1 MELTDYY
8 PAIIGGLLIGI
19 SACVLL
25 LFTGRIAGLSGII
38 NGIIKPEKDELFW
51 RTIFV
56 ISLLAGAAIHYYFFS
71 HPAFIK
77 DTFSPYMMLAG
88 GFLVGFGTR
97 LGGGCTSGHGVC
109 GLGRLSLR
117 SLIATITFMLTA
129 VITVYIF
136 RHIFSVL

>member
-1 MELTDYY
+1 MELTNYY
-8 PAIIGGLLIGI
+8 SAITGGLLIGI

-25 LFTGRIAGLSGII
+25 LFAGRIAGLSGII
-38 NGIIKPEKDELFW
+38 NGIIRPEKGELSW
-51 RTIFV
+51 RAIFV
-56 ISLLAGAAIHYYFFS
+56 VSLLAGAAIHYYFFI

-77 DTFSPYMMLAG
+77 DTFSPFQMLVG
-88 GFLVGFGTR
+88 GFLVGFGAH

-136 RHIFSVL
+136 RHVFSVL

>member
-1 MELTDYY
+1 MELTNYY
-8 PAIIGGLLIGI
+8 SAITGGLLIGI

-25 LFTGRIAGLSGII
+25 LFAGRIAGLSGII
-38 NGIIKPEKDELFW
+38 NGIIRPEKGELSW
-51 RTIFV
+51 RAIFV
-56 ISLLAGAAIHYYFFS
+56 VSLLAGAAIHYYFFS
-71 HPAFIK
+71 HPAFII
-77 DTFSPYMMLAG
+77 DTFSPFQMLVG
-88 GFLVGFGTR
+88 GFLVGFGTH

-136 RHIFSVL
+136 

>member
-8 PAIIGGLLIGI
+8 PAITGGLLIGI

-77 DTFSPYMMLAG
+77 DTFSPYMMVAG

>member
-8 PAIIGGLLIGI
+8 PAITGGLLIGI

>member
-1 MELTDYY
+1 MELANYY
-8 PAIIGGLLIGI
+8 SAITGGLLIGI

-25 LFTGRIAGLSGII
+25 LFAGRIAGLSGII
-38 NGIIKPEKDELFW
+38 NGIIRPEKGELSW
-51 RTIFV
+51 RVIFV
-56 ISLLAGAAIHYYFFS
+56 VSLLTGAAIHYYFFS

-77 DTFSPYMMLAG
+77 DTFSPILMLVG
-88 GFLVGFGTR
+88 GFLVGFGTH

-136 RHIFSVL
+136 RHVFSVL

>member
-1 MELTDYY
+1 MEFSHYY
-8 PAIIGGLLIGI
+8 PAIIGGLLIGT

-38 NGIIKPEKDELFW
+38 NGILIPEKGETLW
-51 RTIFV
+51 RVIFIV
-56 ISLLAGAAIHYYFFS
+56 CLLAGAALHYYFFD
-71 HPAFIK
+71 HPEFNK
-77 DTFSPYMMLAG
+77 DTFSPVLMLLG

-97 LGGGCTSGHGVC
+97 MGGGCTSGHGVC